1 MLVEETG
8 SKYDSYD
15 KRVVIWP
22 VYIDAKKTIAD
33 GRKLPTEKCVEYPTM
48 NEMKEVIEH
57 LGYEAAYEEKAYP
70 RDISQFG
77 RFRVTLKDPRS
88 GEPTVEGITTRRQL
102 LQKIAELIPNL
113 KTRNDPTKGAPKP
126 GVPGVAI
133 PGYAETLMPVR
144 PDELPQMQAAQGASS
159 GGGGGSAGGSSK
171 KKGKK

>member
-1 MLVEETG
+1 MQ
-8 SKYDSYD
+8 
-15 KRVVIWP
+15 
-22 VYIDAKKTIAD
+22 VYIDAKKSIAD
-33 GRKLPTEKCVEYPTM
+33 GRKLPVSQCVPYPM
-48 NEMKEVIEH
+48 MQELKEVIEH
-57 LGYEAAYEEKAYP
+57 LGFESSYEEKAYP

-77 RFRVTLKDPRS
+77 RFRVTLKDPKS
-88 GEPTVEGITTRRQL
+88 GEPKVEGITTRRQL

-144 PDELPQMQAAQGASS
+144 PDELPQAQAAQAAAS